1 MDESFP
7 RVDDGFVWAGVVV
20 LACVLESFGFGFG
33 FALALA
39 LAGEEGAAFGEGV
52 VVFYVGHGCGGCV
65 MVVVSMFVGADRW
78 VDGVCIAVL
87 GSMQESTAVESRQE
101 QNARDLV
108 NLRSSLASDLFKR
121 YSKPTN
127 PKAGIGICLT
137 STQRNA
143 YEWSKPKRKAQS
155 RTGESAFV

>member
-1 MDESFP
+1 MW
-7 RVDDGFVWAGVVV
+7 GMVVV
-20 LACVLESFGFGFG
+20 
-33 FALALA
+33 
-39 LAGEEGAAFGEGV
+39 V
-52 VVFYVGHGCGGCV
+52 VV

-127 PKAGIGICLT
+127 PKAGIGTGLPL
-137 STQRNA
+137 RNA
-143 YEWSKPKRKAQS
+143 YEWSKPKRKRKPLLANLRSCNTHTPVKKTSFAGNSTQMH
-155 RTGESAFV
+155 